1 MKIKM
6 LVAVLLLS
14 GGVTSTFAQT
24 ENCNSNSSIS
34 HEAVR
39 AGNFKDAYAPCMAVL
54 KDCPTLRYYTF
65 TDAQKILVGFLSQI
79 KDRNSADYKKY
90 FDELMDVYDLR
101 MKYIPEFISKGMKGV
116 PSVADALGA
125 KAVDYLQFAP
135 APDLNTAYNWLKE
148 SVHAEKGGSKGA
160 VLHYFLDTS
169 MQKVKADDNHTDQ
182 FFQDYIDASKYADD
196 ALAAETK
203 EAKKANLQA
212 IKDNLVAMFIQS
224 GVADCESLQ
233 NIYGPKV
240 EASKTDS
247 AFLKKALNILKLMKC
262 NESEVYFKASEY
274 MYQIDPTADAAVGVA
289 YMYYKKGDYDN
300 AVKYFDEALAK
311 ETDNDKKAEMAYA
324 TAAALMQA
332 KKLSQARSYCQK
344 AMSFKE
350 NYGEPYILLAQLYGS
365 NPNWTDEPALNKCTY
380 FVVIDKLQRAKA
392 VDPSVT
398 ERANELIS
406 TYSRHTP
413 QAKDLFMLGYKA
425 GDRITIGGWIGESTT
440 IR

>member
-1 MKIKM
+1 MKIKT

-54 KDCPTLRYYTF
+54 KDCPTLRFYTY
-65 TDAQKILVGFLSQI
+65 TDAIKILKAFLGDI
-79 KDRNSADYKKY
+79 KDCNSADYKKY
-90 FDELMDVYDLR
+90 FDELMQVYDQEIQYL
-101 MKYIPEFISKGMKGV
+101 PEINKKLKTPMSASKE
-116 PSVADALGA
+116 LGK
-125 KAVDYLQFAP
+125 KAVDYLQFSP
-135 APDLNTAYNWLKE
+135 NPDKEQAYKWLTEATRGTANDPD
-148 SVHAEKGGSKGA
+148 GA
-160 VLHYFLDTS
+160 ILHYFLQTS
-169 MQKVKADDNHTDQ
+169 MEKVKADDNHTDQ

-196 ALAAETK
+196 AIAAETNEK
-203 EAKKANLQA
+203 KKAVLQT
-212 IKDNLVAMFIQS
+212 IKDNLVAMFVQS

-240 EASKTDS
+240 EENKTDS
-247 AFLKKALNILKLMKC
+247 TFLKKALNILKLMKC

-300 AVKYFDEALAK
+300 AVKYFDEALIK

-332 KKLSQARSYCQK
+332 KKLSQARAYCQK
-344 AMSFKE
+344 AIGFKE
-350 NYGEPYILLAQLYGS
+350 NYGDPYILLAQLYGS

-398 ERANELIS
+398 ERANELIG

>member
-1 MKIKM
+1 
-6 LVAVLLLS
+6 
-14 GGVTSTFAQT
+14 
-24 ENCNSNSSIS
+24 
-34 HEAVR
+34 
-39 AGNFKDAYAPCMAVL
+39 
-54 KDCPTLRYYTF
+54 
-65 TDAQKILVGFLSQI
+65 
-79 KDRNSADYKKY
+79 
-90 FDELMDVYDLR
+90 
-101 MKYIPEFISKGMKGV
+101 MKGV

-262 NESEVYFKASEY
+262 N
-274 MYQIDPTADAAVGVA
+274 
-289 YMYYKKGDYDN
+289 
-300 AVKYFDEALAK
+300 
-311 ETDNDKKAEMAYA
+311 
-324 TAAALMQA
+324 
-332 KKLSQARSYCQK
+332 
-344 AMSFKE
+344 
-350 NYGEPYILLAQLYGS
+350 
-365 NPNWTDEPALNKCTY
+365 
-380 FVVIDKLQRAKA
+380 
-392 VDPSVT
+392 
-398 ERANELIS
+398 
-406 TYSRHTP
+406 
-413 QAKDLFMLGYKA
+413 
-425 GDRITIGGWIGESTT
+425 
-440 IR
+440 